1 MRDDMKDR
9 LEQKD
14 QQSATADWTKLTVF
28 QLREELKRRG
38 LPVSGRKAELVERLV
53 FYEET
58 DGESDGRRSGRSDGE
73 SDGES
78 DGGSVGGSDSESD
91 AESASE
97 DDDMEWKH

>member
-14 QQSATADWTKLTVF
+14 QQSETADWKRLTVF

-58 DGESDGRRSGRSDGE
+58 DGESDGRSSGKSDGE
-73 SDGES
+73 SG
-78 DGGSVGGSDSESD
+78 GGSVGGSESESD

-97 DDDMEWKH
+97 DDDMDWEH